1 MKPGDLVQYQRESQ
15 FRDGLPIG
23 MIVEIEPTVRTHA
36 WCEVLWDDGT
46 QSGLWL
52 DELMLMEH
60 NESR

>member
-1 MKPGDLVQYQRESQ
+1 MKVGNLVHHRRESPP
-15 FRDGLPIG
+15 DDLPVG